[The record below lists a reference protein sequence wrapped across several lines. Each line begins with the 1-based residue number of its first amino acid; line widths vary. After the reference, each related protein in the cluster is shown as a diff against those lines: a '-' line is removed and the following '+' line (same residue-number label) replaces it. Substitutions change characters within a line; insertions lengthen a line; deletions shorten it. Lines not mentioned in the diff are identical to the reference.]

1 MLYNCTTS
9 NCTTA
14 EGATTTNF
22 ELYFLCEFRIPSKF
36 HTRNIVL
43 NKSTISSDEA
53 AQQQRED
60 ATPTATETT
69 VDRKEDTMDTEMK
82 TSDAEGSNDAKID
95 EPPKLSRDDNNDSDN
110 SSTSSKDS
118 SSSKDEKCDP
128 EILLI
133 KAAALKEEGNNYFVK
148 EKDFEKAS
156 RSYRKG
162 VNAIKKLNNAN
173 SGDEQVKTLL
183 LSLNTN
189 LSMMFYKLGKYR
201 QSKDVA
207 NNALEIDP
215 VYVKARY
222 RRALA
227 HRKLGN
233 TDEATMDLKLCLQT
247 EPNNAVVRK
256 ELSSIHKEIQKTKKA
271 QKDSRKQLQKAF
283 SQGGLLNDD
292 RVEDEKAKAA
302 RLEKEKKKA
311 EENLKKRKQKWE
323 DDCVSRM
330 AKGEESITYEDWDK
344 EQLEKLYEEEEA
356 TRKQKEEEKKRKA
369 ERKKAKVE
377 QKASKQ
383 GKDDDDD
390 DEFTEKELA
399 EMRGY
404 KKTADGR
411 VTSYFTR
418 EQSAEEKAMLDI
430 APKPLSDCTPQLF
443 ISTSSKGDAASA
455 WNHAGTWEE
464 KDTTEWCKNHLE
476 KRLLQTKVEAP
487 GSDVSHLSCSITEVK
502 DVEGDASVAIVS
514 GKSRY
519 IFDLH
524 CKVNFEIKN
533 STSDDVIASGS
544 LKLPDICSTDHDEL
558 EVEIGVWKTK
568 PSGANQQVYN
578 DCRLRIVSEVRE
590 SIKLWV
596 EDFNNQY

>member
-1 MLYNCTTS
+1 M
-9 NCTTA
+9 TA
-14 EGATTTNF
+14 
-22 ELYFLCEFRIPSKF
+22 S
-36 HTRNIVL
+36 
-43 NKSTISSDEA
+43 
-53 AQQQRED
+53 
-60 ATPTATETT
+60 ATETAMDT
-69 VDRKEDTMDTEMK
+69 EDETKDTEMK
-82 TSDAEGSNDAKID
+82 ATDADSVDVEIED
-95 EPPKLSRDDNNDSDN
+95 PPELRQDNNDDSDN
-110 SSTSSKDS
+110 SST

-128 EILLI
+128 EILLL

-148 EKDFEKAS
+148 EKDFEKAC

-162 VNAIKKLNNAN
+162 VNTVKKLNKAN

-189 LSMMFYKLGKYR
+189 LSMVLYKLGKHR

-207 NNALEIDP
+207 NNSLEIDP

-247 EPNNAVVRK
+247 EPSNGAVRK
-256 ELSSIHKEIQKTKKA
+256 ELASIQKEIQKSKKA
-271 QKDSRKQLQKAF
+271 QKASLQKAF

-292 RVEDEKAKAA
+292 RVEDDKAKAA
-302 RLEKEKKKA
+302 RLEKEKKEA
-311 EENLKKRKQKWE
+311 EENLKKRKKKWE

-330 AKGEESITYEDWDK
+330 AKGEEAITYEDWDK
-344 EQLEKLYEEEEA
+344 EQLEKLKADEEEA
-356 TRKQKEEEKKRKA
+356 TRKRKEEEKKRKA
-369 ERKKAKVE
+369 ERKKAKAE
-377 QKASKQ
+377 QKASGK

-390 DEFTEKELA
+390 DEFTDKELA

-411 VTSYFTR
+411 VTSYFSR

-430 APKPLSDCTPQLF
+430 APKPLNDCTPQS
-443 ISTSSKGDAASA
+443 ITPTSSKGDAASA

-464 KDTTEWCKNHLE
+464 KDTTEWCKNHLQ

-487 GSDVSHLSCSITEVK
+487 GSDVSHLRCSITEVK
-502 DVEGDASVAIVS
+502 DVEGDASVAMVS

-519 IFDLH
+519 IFDLR
-524 CKVNFEIKN
+524 CKVKFEIKD
-533 STSDDVIASGS
+533 STLDDVIASGS
-544 LKLPDICSTDHDEL
+544 LKIPDICSTDHDEL
-558 EVEIGVWKTK
+558 EVEIGGWKTK
-568 PSGANQQVYN
+568 PSGANQQVAN
-578 DCRLRIVSEVRE
+578 DCRLRIISEVRE